1 MFNQTSRQNLPMV
14 SDKEVS
20 EEDIINTCN
29 EANCHSFITQ
39 LRSGYDTLVGD
50 KGSQPSCGQK

>member
-1 MFNQTSRQNLPMV
+1 MV